1 MQKRIATPEE
11 VARLGMK
18 MKWRDIKLPSGEVVT
33 AETIR
38 ELFEYAEAG
47 LEAEK
52 QHKPAHAAA

>member
-1 MQKRIATPEE
+1 
-11 VARLGMK
+11 MK

-47 LEAEK
+47 LKAEK